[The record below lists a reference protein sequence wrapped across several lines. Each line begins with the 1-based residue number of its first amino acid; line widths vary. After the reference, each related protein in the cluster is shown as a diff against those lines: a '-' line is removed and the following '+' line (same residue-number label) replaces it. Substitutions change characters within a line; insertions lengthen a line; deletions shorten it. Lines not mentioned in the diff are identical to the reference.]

1 VRELLRKLWPLL
13 VYAGLFSLVVNL
25 LLLVPPLYMLQLF
38 DRVISSR
45 SEETLV
51 MLTLA
56 AGVAL
61 AMMALLDAVRAR
73 LFLGCGVALERKL
86 GPRVLD
92 ALLARLNRSGG
103 AAQAASLRDVATL
116 RGFLTGPAV
125 LALFDTPWLPIFLA
139 LIWLF
144 HPLLGAVA
152 LGGAVAMLV
161 IAALNE
167 RFTRRSLERA
177 QEEGRRAG
185 HFVEASLRNAEAVSA
200 LGMQG
205 ALSRRWSALNDR
217 MLLEQIDATSSGSSF
232 SALTKFARQAI
243 QMLML
248 GAGAYLVI
256 TQRATPGVMLAA
268 TIVLGRAL
276 QPVEMLVASWR
287 VLIEARAAWN
297 RLEALLDAEPARAKP
312 TELPAPA
319 GELSVERVVFKLTD
333 AQRPTLQGVS
343 FALRAGESLGLIGP
357 TAAGKSTLA
366 RLIVGVWRPAAG
378 AVRLDGADVAA
389 WPREQLA
396 RHIGYLPQSVELF
409 PGTVAENIARLGEPD
424 SEAVM
429 RASRRSHTHEMILR
443 LPEGY
448 DTQVG
453 DGGHRLAP
461 GQRQRIA
468 LARALYGEPKL
479 VVLDEPNSDLDVDGE
494 HALLQALHDLKRDHV
509 TVVVI
514 AHRPSLLAG
523 VDKLLVLK
531 EGAMELFGPRAE
543 IMARV
548 TRIAP
553 VAKGAA

>member
-1 VRELLRKLWPLL
+1 VRALFGKIWPLII
-13 VYAGLFSLVVNL
+13 YAGFFSLVVNV

-86 GPRVLD
+86 GPHVLD
-92 ALLARLNRSGG
+92 ALLAQLNRTGG
-103 AAQAASLRDVATL
+103 AAQAAGLRDIAAL
-116 RGFLTGPAV
+116 RAFFVGSPV
-125 LALFDTPWLPIFLA
+125 LALFDAPWLPIFLA

-152 LGGAVAMLV
+152 LGGAVVMLA

-167 RFTRRSLERA
+167 RFTRRTLERA

-185 HFVEASLRNAEAVSA
+185 RFVEASLRNAEAVSA
-200 LGMQG
+200 LGMHG
-205 ALSRRWSALNDR
+205 AVTRRWRALNDR
-217 MLLEQIDATSSGSSF
+217 MIAEQIDGTTRGSSF

-248 GAGAYLVI
+248 GTGAYLVI
-256 TQRATPGVMLAA
+256 TQRATPGVMLAG
-268 TIVLGRAL
+268 TVVLGRAL
-276 QPVEMLVASWR
+276 APVEMLVASWR
-287 VLIEARAAWN
+287 QLVEARAAWN
-297 RLEALLDAEPARAKP
+297 RLAALLVAEPERARP

-319 GELSVERVVFKLTD
+319 GELSVERVVFKLAD
-333 AQRPTLQGVS
+333 AQRPALQGVS

-366 RLIVGVWRPAAG
+366 RLIVGVWRPGAG

-396 RHIGYLPQSVELF
+396 RHVGYLPQSVELF

-424 SEAVM
+424 SEAVI
-429 RASRRSHTHEMILR
+429 RASRRAHTHEMILR

-453 DGGHRLAP
+453 DGGARLAP

-479 VVLDEPNSDLDVDGE
+479 AVLDEPNSDLDVDGE
-494 HALLQALHDLKRDHV
+494 HALLQALLELKRDRV

-514 AHRPSLLAG
+514 AHRPSLLAS

-531 EGAMELFGPRAE
+531 DGVAELFGPRAE
-543 IMARV
+543 MMARV
-548 TRIAP
+548 TRVVP

>member
-1 VRELLRKLWPLL
+1 MRALVRKLWPLFF
-13 VYAGLFSLVVNL
+13 YAGLFSLAVNL

-86 GPRVLD
+86 GPQALD
-92 ALLARLNRSGG
+92 ALLAELNRTGG
-103 AAQAASLRDVATL
+103 AAQAAGLRDVGTL
-116 RGFLTGPAV
+116 RGFFVGSPV
-125 LALFDTPWLPIFLA
+125 LSLFDAPWLPLFLI
-139 LIWLF
+139 LIYLF

-152 LGGAVAMLV
+152 LGGAMAMIV
-161 IAALNE
+161 IAVLNE
-167 RFTRRSLERA
+167 RLTRKSLERA
-177 QEEGRRAG
+177 QAEGRRAG
-185 HFVEASLRNAEAVSA
+185 HFVDATLRNAETVTA
-200 LGMQG
+200 LGMMP
-205 ALSRRWSALNDR
+205 AVSRRWSLLNDR
-217 MLLEQIDATSSGSSF
+217 MVVEQIEATSRGSSF
-232 SALTKFARQAI
+232 SALTKFARQVI

-248 GAGAYLVI
+248 GTGAYLVI

-276 QPVEMLVASWR
+276 APVEMLVASWR
-287 VLIEARAAWN
+287 QLVEARSAWK
-297 RLEALLDAEPARAKP
+297 RLAGLLGERAESAKP
-312 TELPAPA
+312 IELPAPS
-319 GELSVERVVFKLTD
+319 GELSAERVVYRLPD
-333 AQRPTLQGVS
+333 APRPALQGVS
-343 FALRAGESLGLIGP
+343 FTLRAGESLGLIGP

-366 RLIVGVWRPAAG
+366 RLIVGVWRPSSG
-378 AVRLDGADVAA
+378 AVRLDGADVTA

-396 RHIGYLPQSVELF
+396 RHIGYLPQAVELF

-424 SEAVM
+424 SEAVV
-429 RASRRSHTHEMILR
+429 RASRRAHTHEMIMR
-443 LPEGY
+443 LPAGY

-453 DGGHRLAP
+453 DAGNRLAP

-468 LARALYGEPKL
+468 LARALYGEPRL

-494 HALLQALHDLKRDHV
+494 HALLQALHDLKRDGV

-531 EGAMELFGPRAE
+531 DGVAELFGPRAE

-548 TRIAP
+548 TRAVP
-553 VAKGAA
+553 AARGAA

>member
-1 VRELLRKLWPLL
+1 VRALSGKIWPLI
-13 VYAGLFSLVVNL
+13 VYAGLFSLVVNV

-86 GPRVLD
+86 GPHVLE
-92 ALLARLNRSGG
+92 ALLAQINRTGG
-103 AAQAASLRDVATL
+103 AAQAAGLRDVAAL
-116 RGFLTGPAV
+116 RAFFVGSPV
-125 LALFDTPWLPIFLA
+125 LALFDAPWLPIFLA

-152 LGGAVAMLV
+152 LGGAAVMLA

-167 RFTRRSLERA
+167 RFTRRTLERA
-177 QEEGRRAG
+177 QEEARRAG
-185 HFVEASLRNAEAVSA
+185 RFVEASLRNAEAVSA
-200 LGMQG
+200 LGMHG
-205 ALSRRWSALNDR
+205 AVTRRWRALNDR
-217 MLLEQIDATSSGSSF
+217 MIAEQIDGTTRGSSF

-248 GAGAYLVI
+248 GTGAYLVI
-256 TQRATPGVMLAA
+256 TQRATPGVMLAG
-268 TIVLGRAL
+268 TVVLGRAL
-276 QPVEMLVASWR
+276 APVEMLVASWR
-287 VLIEARAAWN
+287 QIVEARAAWN
-297 RLEALLDAEPARAKP
+297 RLAALLVAEPESARP

-319 GELSVERVVFKLTD
+319 GELSVERVVFKLAD
-333 AQRPTLQGVS
+333 AQRPALQGVS

-366 RLIVGVWRPAAG
+366 RLIVGVWRPGAG

-396 RHIGYLPQSVELF
+396 RHVGYLPQSVELF

-424 SEAVM
+424 SEAVI
-429 RASRRSHTHEMILR
+429 RASRRAHSHEMILR

-453 DGGHRLAP
+453 DGGARLAP

-479 VVLDEPNSDLDVDGE
+479 AVLDEPNSDLDVDGE
-494 HALLQALHDLKRDHV
+494 HALLQALQELKRDRV

-514 AHRPSLLAG
+514 AHRPSLLAS

-531 EGAMELFGPRAE
+531 DGVAELFGPRAE

-548 TRIAP
+548 TRAVQ

>member
-1 VRELLRKLWPLL
+1 VRALIGKLWPLL
-13 VYAGLFSLVVNL
+13 IYAGLFSLAVNL

-56 AGVAL
+56 AGIAL

-86 GPRVLD
+86 GPQVLD

-103 AAQAASLRDVATL
+103 AAQAAGLRDVATL
-116 RGFLTGPAV
+116 RGFFVGPSV
-125 LALFDTPWLPIFLA
+125 LALFDTPWLPVFLA

-144 HPLLGAVA
+144 HPMLGAVA
-152 LGGAVAMLV
+152 LGGAAAMLA

-177 QEEGRRAG
+177 QDEGRRAG
-185 HFVEASLRNAEAVSA
+185 HFVETSLRNAEAVAA

-217 MLLEQIDATSSGSSF
+217 MLAEQIDATSSGSSF
-232 SALTKFARQAI
+232 SALTKFARQMI

-248 GAGAYLVI
+248 GTGAYLVI
-256 TQRATPGVMLAA
+256 TQRATPGIMLAG
-268 TIVLGRAL
+268 TIILGRAL

-287 VLIEARAAWN
+287 HLVEARAAWN
-297 RLEALLDAEPARAKP
+297 RLEALLDAEPGRAKG

-319 GELSVERVVFKLTD
+319 GELSVERVLFKLSD
-333 AQRPTLQGVS
+333 APRPTLQGVS

-366 RLIVGVWRPAAG
+366 RLIVGVWRPGSG
-378 AVRLDGADVAA
+378 AVRLDGADIAA
-389 WPREQLA
+389 WPREQLS
-396 RHIGYLPQSVELF
+396 RHLGYLPQSVELF

-429 RASRRSHTHEMILR
+429 RASRRAHTHEMILR

-448 DTQVG
+448 DTPVG
-453 DGGHRLAP
+453 DGGTRLAP

-468 LARALYGEPKL
+468 LARALYGDPRL

-494 HALLQALHDLKRDHV
+494 HALLQALQDLRRDHV

-531 EGAMELFGPRAE
+531 EGVVELFGPRAE
-543 IMARV
+543 VMARV
-548 TRIAP
+548 TRVVP